1 MAVDVIKA
9 LGEKLPDYL
18 REMGIALNS
27 SSLGRCPIHDDTG
40 PSFHVSGPIWH
51 CFGCGMGGN
60 IFHLAAFLEGLPEP
74 GGPGFMETTVQ
85 TLADR
90 YGIPY
95 SPPKGRQLSVSQQ
108 IKGVYRLISQNL
120 SSEGYE
126 DLLAKR
132 GYTPKVAKRYGIG
145 WIIGYEA
152 LLKAAE
158 TQYGK
163 QAVWKAG
170 LRNKELYG
178 NERMMFTLRD
188 YNGVPI
194 AFSGRVSEKSKGE
207 DLSKYINSP
216 NNEVF
221 NKGRTFYN
229 MSRAKHY
236 EVLYMMEGQTDVITA
251 CTNKLPNTIGVLS
264 NNVTDGQ
271 VEVLKAFPKV
281 VIAFDGDKGGVTK
294 ATKLLAL
301 LPNATA
307 ILIPKESDPDDY
319 IKKKGMEAF
328 LNLEEWDLFGWELIN
343 GAYRNR
349 QQMVEACRL
358 IAKAS
363 PLLRPRYIAALS
375 YMTEISIEEVEAA
388 VEKEE
393 QLYQRWRLQV
403 LLQTISEADPNT
415 LKLGITVNVHETE

>member
-18 REMGIALNS
+18 REMGITLNS

-40 PSFHVSGPIWH
+40 PSFHVSGSMWH

-60 IFHLAAFLEGLPEP
+60 IYHLVAFLEGLPEP

-95 SPPKGRQLSVSQQ
+95 SAPKGRRLSLSQQ
-108 IKGVYRLISQNL
+108 IKGVYRLIAQNL
-120 SSEGYE
+120 TVEGYE

-132 GYTPKVAKRYGIG
+132 GYTPKIAKRYGMG
-145 WIIGYEA
+145 WVFEYEK
-152 LLKAAE
+152 LLTSAE
-158 TQYGK
+158 AQYGK

-170 LRNKELYG
+170 LRNAELYN
-178 NERMMFTLRD
+178 NERLMFTLRD

-194 AFSGRVSEKSKGE
+194 AFSGRTTEKSKGE

-229 MSRAKHY
+229 LSRAKHY
-236 EVLYMMEGQTDVITA
+236 DVLYMMEGQTDTVTSCISG
-251 CTNKLPNTIGVLS
+251 LPNTIGVLS

-271 VEVLKAFPKV
+271 IEVLKAFDKV
-281 VIAFDGDKGGVTK
+281 VIAFDGDKGGVSK

-307 ILIPKESDPDDY
+307 ILIPKESDPDEY
-319 IKKKGMEAF
+319 IREKGIEAF

-343 GAYRNR
+343 GKYRNR

-358 IAKAS
+358 IAKAN
-363 PLLRPRYIAALS
+363 PLLKPRYIAALA
-375 YMTEISIEEVEAA
+375 YMTEISKEEIVMS
-388 VEKEE
+388 VHKEE
-393 QLYQRWRLQV
+393 QLYQRQRLQV
-403 LLQTISEADPNT
+403 LLQTIGEADASAIS
-415 LKLGITVNVHETE
+415 LGITVNVNETE